1 MKRWPSA
8 GLCRWCGLLAILAAL
23 WISAR
28 AQDAVLDLAGAP
40 VRIALTDRLR
50 VLHDADASLEP
61 WQALSHPGWQPAT
74 TRELNPGL
82 TTAALWLLLDL
93 SNSGDDPDTRW
104 LAMGNPRLEHVQ
116 LYRTAGGRLAAPEP
130 EHAGVAH
137 LSPLPQAR
145 GMDAVFEL
153 TLAPGERAGVL
164 LRVHGRTS
172 IVMQPELWQPLAYLE
187 QLARDDL
194 YYLLPFALIG
204 GLVLYLLATTLG
216 RRNLLLFLF
225 ALWLLVGVAYDF
237 AFHGYLRRYLLPG
250 GGDLAARLPIA
261 LGLLANAMLAIYV
274 YVYLEMGRRRW
285 RVFYRGSLLLLA
297 LLILLALFGP
307 LRPAIGMSSV
317 LLLLFYLAWPFSL
330 IQPWREGVPHVRVFA
345 LALAF
350 IWLFTVVRM
359 SNYLGHWH
367 VSGLMALYVT
377 LLFKLLIA
385 FVLLYAVAKHS
396 ALESRAFFDMQQE
409 LMEAQLLES
418 VRLEEAVRS
427 RSAALRQA
435 VIDADEAV
443 RAKGELLARVGHDL
457 RAPLTSIIAYAER
470 LEAAGVS
477 VRQRAQAIRRHAREQ
492 LALINGLIE
501 YARAGVQPD
510 AVLPKALYLRAWLR
524 SVAEQGEQLLSRHGG
539 HFALHIADSLP
550 DVAVLDAKRVRQ
562 VLLLVLTH
570 AAERAR
576 QGQVELAVEASPP
589 DPERSDQT
597 VQLVFTVRDDGPG
610 IAADL
615 LPTLFQ
621 PFLRLGMHQSHQEV
635 GLGLA
640 IAYQWAERMG
650 GRLRLQASSARGTSF
665 CLTLPVALVPEAE
678 IDLRHVHRRE
688 VQLPELS
695 GAGRLLWVAEDS
707 QVVREM
713 LVAELGSLGFEVV
726 ALADGSEALA
736 RLRTLN
742 IQPPDLLLTD
752 LKMPGVDGLTL
763 LRSASARWPGLPVV
777 LLTSAPEV
785 LAGEQHDFAAVLAKP
800 VSQVQLRTTLAEL
813 LGLEI
818 VAATVPES
826 DA

>member
-1 MKRWPSA
+1 M
-8 GLCRWCGLLAILAAL
+8 
-23 WISAR
+23 
-28 AQDAVLDLAGAP
+28 
-40 VRIALTDRLR
+40 ALTDRLR
-50 VLHDADASLEP
+50 VLHDADASLDLV
-61 WQALSHPGWQPAT
+61 QALAHPGWQQA
-74 TRELNPGL
+74 RIQDLNPGL
-82 TTAALWLLLDL
+82 TTAAIWLWLDL
-93 SNSGDDPDTRW
+93 RNSGRDPATHW

-116 LYRTAGGRLAAPEP
+116 LYRIAAGTTVPPEP
-130 EHAGVAH
+130 VHAGVAH
-137 LSPLPQAR
+137 PSPLPQAR

-153 TLAPGERAGVL
+153 TLAPGERASML
-164 LRVHGRTS
+164 LRVQGRTS

-194 YYLLPFALIG
+194 YYLLPFALIAG
-204 GLVLYLLATTLG
+204 MVLYLLATTLG

-237 AFHGYLRRYLLPG
+237 AFHGYLRRYLLPE
-250 GGDLAARLPIA
+250 GGDLAARLPTA
-261 LGLLANAMLAIYV
+261 LALLVNAMLAIYV

-285 RVFYRGSLLLLA
+285 RIFYQGSLILLASLALLA
-297 LLILLALFGP
+297 LLGP
-307 LRPAIGMSSV
+307 LRLAIGMSSV

-345 LALAF
+345 LALAC
-350 IWLFTVVRM
+350 IWLFTLLRM

-367 VSGLMALYVT
+367 VSGLAVLYATMA
-377 LLFKLLIA
+377 FKLIIS
-385 FVLLYAVAKHS
+385 FVLLYAVARHS
-396 ALESRAFFDMQQE
+396 VLESRAFFNMQQE
-409 LMEAQLLES
+409 LMEAQRLES
-418 VRLEEAVRS
+418 ERLEEAVRS
-427 RSAALRQA
+427 RSTALRQA

-470 LEAAGVS
+470 LEAMGAS
-477 VRQRAQAIRRHAREQ
+477 VRRRAQAIRRHAREQ

-510 AVLPKALYLRAWLR
+510 AVLPKALYLRAWLH

-539 HFALHIADSLP
+539 HFALQTADSLP

-562 VLLLVLTH
+562 VLLLLLAH
-570 AAERAR
+570 AAERTR
-576 QGQVELAVEASPP
+576 QGRVELAVEALPP
-589 DPERSDQT
+589 DLEFSGQS

-610 IAADL
+610 IAPDL
-615 LPTLFQ
+615 QPTRFQ
-621 PFLRLGMHQSHQEV
+621 PFLRLGVHQSHREV

-650 GRLRLQASSARGTSF
+650 GRLQLHASSAQGVSF
-665 CLTLPVALVPEAE
+665 RFTLPAALALEAE
-678 IDLRHVHRRE
+678 IDLRHVQRRE
-688 VQLPELS
+688 VHLPELS
-695 GAGRLLWVAEDS
+695 GAGRQLWVAEDS

-713 LVAELGSLGFEVV
+713 LVAELAGLGFEVV

-736 RLRTLN
+736 RLRTLH
-742 IQPPDLLLTD
+742 IPPPDLLLTD

-763 LRSASARWPGLPVV
+763 LRSAHARWPGLPVV

-785 LAGEQHDFAAVLAKP
+785 LSGQLHEFAAVLAKP

-813 LGLEI
+813 LELEI
-818 VAATVPES
+818 VAPAVQES
-826 DA
+826 GA